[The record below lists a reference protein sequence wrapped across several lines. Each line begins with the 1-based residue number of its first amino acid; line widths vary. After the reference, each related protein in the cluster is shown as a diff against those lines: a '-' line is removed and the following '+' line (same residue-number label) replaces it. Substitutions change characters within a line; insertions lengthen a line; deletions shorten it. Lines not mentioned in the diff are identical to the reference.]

1 MIHSY
6 TASRRKEGEGWGSAV
21 GFALRDGLPAA
32 IKAHLIIRYSIEAF
46 DRAIVIR
53 EVISWGFTILY
64 VLGFIRISNILNDG
78 SKSKEA
84 SG

>member
-1 MIHSY
+1 M
-6 TASRRKEGEGWGSAV
+6 
-21 GFALRDGLPAA
+21 
-32 IKAHLIIRYSIEAF
+32 IIRYSIEAF